1 VTLPNSD
8 PMPFAPQDGLEIGY
22 RGVESGQV
30 EAVIKAASPDAAPL
44 RAFVSGLEASAPG
57 GESQSAHKV
66 QGALHVAMNA
76 PLLHALPVAL
86 APAYS
91 LTQR

>member
-8 PMPFAPQDGLEIGY
+8 PIPCAPQDGLEIGY

-30 EAVIKAASPDAAPL
+30 EAVVKTASPDAAPP

-57 GESQSAHKV
+57 GES
-66 QGALHVAMNA
+66 
-76 PLLHALPVAL
+76 
-86 APAYS
+86 
-91 LTQR
+91 

>member
-1 VTLPNSD
+1 
-8 PMPFAPQDGLEIGY
+8 MPFAPQDGLEIGY